1 VLEYVKIFKYNP
13 LKTTYTK
20 ENLQGVV
27 MDVYDRM
34 ADLYDFIY
42 SGDFDLDFYEEEAK
56 KAKGPILE
64 VGCGTG
70 RVMLELIKKGI
81 AVDGLD
87 ISKEM
92 LRILKNKAR
101 MMGYSPRLY
110 HADMRD
116 FSLKKKYS
124 LIIVPYR
131 SFLHLS
137 TDEDR
142 LASLKKMN
150 SHLRKG
156 GKIMLHLYVPSED
169 EITTANEFR
178 PIDCDSF
185 TIGSRKFHTFWYM
198 KYSEKGKRADY
209 LIELHE
215 GDKKI
220 KEFKMEI
227 YFVPY
232 AAMKKMLKK
241 AGFEK
246 IVAYADFSDK
256 TFLPDEGAKEVI
268 WVAEK

>member
-1 VLEYVKIFKYNP
+1 
-13 LKTTYTK
+13 
-20 ENLQGVV
+20 
-27 MDVYDRM
+27 MDVYDSM

-42 SGDFDLDFYEEEAK
+42 AGDFDLDFYEEEAK
-56 KAKGPILE
+56 KVSGPVLE

-70 RVMLELIKKGI
+70 RVMLELIKKG
-81 AVDGLD
+81 VDVEGLD

-101 MMGYSPRLY
+101 MMGYSPKLY
-110 HADMRD
+110 HADMRN

-124 LIIVPYR
+124 LILVPYR

-142 LASLKKMN
+142 LAALKKMN

-156 GKIMLHLYVPSED
+156 GKIMLHLYTPSDD
-169 EITTANEFR
+169 EIYNANEFK
-178 PIDCDSF
+178 PIDCDTF
-185 TIGSRKFHTFWYM
+185 TIGSRKFNTFWYM
-198 KYSEKGKRADY
+198 RYSDRGKKAEY

-215 GDKKI
+215 GKRKI

-232 AAMKKMLKK
+232 EDMKKMLKK
-241 AGFEK
+241 AGFKK

-256 TFLPDEGAKEVI
+256 TFTPSEGAKEVI

>member
-1 VLEYVKIFKYNP
+1 
-13 LKTTYTK
+13 
-20 ENLQGVV
+20 
-27 MDVYDRM
+27 MDVYDRI

-56 KAKGPILE
+56 KIKGPVLE
-64 VGCGTG
+64 IGCGTG
-70 RVMLELIKKGI
+70 RVMLELMKKGI
-81 AVDGLD
+81 AVEGLD
-87 ISKEM
+87 ISREM

-101 MMGYSPRLY
+101 MMGYSPKLY
-110 HADMRD
+110 HADMRN

-124 LIIVPYR
+124 LILVPYR

-142 LASLKKMN
+142 LAALKKMN

-156 GKIMLHLYVPSED
+156 GKIMLHLYAPSDE
-169 EITTANEFR
+169 EITNANEFR
-178 PIDCDSF
+178 PIDCDTF

-198 KYSEKGKRADY
+198 KYSDRGKKAEY

-215 GDKKI
+215 GERKI
-220 KEFKMEI
+220 KEFTMSI
-227 YFVPY
+227 YFVAY
-232 AAMKKMLKK
+232 ENMKKMLRK
-241 AGFEK
+241 AGFKK

-256 TFLPDEGAKEVI
+256 TFSPGEGAKEVI